1 MNVDYKQL
9 LIRANTIA
17 EEAVINGNNPFG
29 AILIDKEGTIL
40 LECGNLERTLGIATA
55 HAELKLCEMASKEYD
70 KEFLKSTTLI
80 TTAEPCSMCSGAIYW
95 TGIGRVVY
103 GISEKEL
110 KRLTGDDVRNLTMSL
125 DCRKVLNSGQI
136 KIEVIGPI
144 NEVKNEIE
152 KLHKKFW
159 K

>member
-1 MNVDYKQL
+1 MNVDYKRF

-17 EEAVINGNNPFG
+17 EESVMNGNNPFG
-29 AILIDKEGTIL
+29 AILIDKDGTIL
-40 LECGNLERTLGIATA
+40 LECGNLEGTLGIATA

-70 KEFLKSTTLI
+70 KEFLKTTTLI

-125 DCRKVLNSGQI
+125 DCRKVLNSGQK
-136 KIEVIGPI
+136 KIEVIGPV
-144 NEVKNEIE
+144 NEVKSEIE

>member
-17 EEAVINGNNPFG
+17 EESVMNGNNPFG

-55 HAELKLCEMASKEYD
+55 HAELKLCDMASKEYD

-110 KRLTGDDVRNLTMSL
+110 KILTGDDVRNLTMSL
-125 DCRKVLNSGQI
+125 DCRKVLNSGQR

>member
-1 MNVDYKQL
+1 MNVDYKRF

-17 EEAVINGNNPFG
+17 EESVMNGNNPFG
-29 AILIDKEGTIL
+29 AILIDKDGTIL

-70 KEFLKSTTLI
+70 KEFLKTTTLI

-125 DCRKVLNSGQI
+125 
-136 KIEVIGPI
+136 
-144 NEVKNEIE
+144 
-152 KLHKKFW
+152 
-159 K
+159 

>member
-1 MNVDYKQL
+1 MNIDYKQL

-70 KEFLKSTTLI
+70 KEFLKTTTLI

-125 DCRKVLNSGQI
+125 DCRKVLNSGQR

-144 NEVKNEIE
+144 NEVKSEIE
-152 KLHKKFW
+152 KLHENFW